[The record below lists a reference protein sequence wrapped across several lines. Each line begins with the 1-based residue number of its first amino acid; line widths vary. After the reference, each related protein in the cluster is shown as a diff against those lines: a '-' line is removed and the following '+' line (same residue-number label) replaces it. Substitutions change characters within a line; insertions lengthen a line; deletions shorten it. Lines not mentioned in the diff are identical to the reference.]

1 MFIALKSRRQER
13 VSLKLDNLAITHPIL
28 HFLGSLESSYD
39 MLQDD
44 QKIFFK
50 SWLQPLEK
58 RNQKTSWKRCF
69 FSKKKAE
76 VLVGWNLHHERRHRR
91 PPPKNGGGGLK
102 LVKNTKN
109 GPKVVILGFFT

>member
-1 MFIALKSRRQER
+1 MIKCYDLCKESIVPAFTGKKKQQNPTRNGKVMQPQRHPMFIALKSRRQER

-58 RNQKTSWKRCF
+58 RNPKTS
-69 FSKKKAE
+69 
-76 VLVGWNLHHERRHRR
+76 
-91 PPPKNGGGGLK
+91 
-102 LVKNTKN
+102 
-109 GPKVVILGFFT
+109 